1 MPGACGEVPGSPW
14 QRAKSGI
21 LLWRCSGAS
30 RAGTAARKI
39 YRTLCKASRER
50 FRGPIQGE
58 LALSQGRIEEAIQRL
73 QQATESFRRGGNH
86 SLLISSDGLALAFE
100 RRGEPLEAIRVLEAA
115 SQERLL
121 ELAWDAQYGVFWLRI
136 QAHMARLYRQL
147 RRSEDARKIEN
158 QLRRILAYADADH
171 PIRVQISQSSRAST
185 KAGGII

>member
-1 MPGACGEVPGSPW
+1 
-14 QRAKSGI
+14 
-21 LLWRCSGAS
+21 
-30 RAGTAARKI
+30 
-39 YRTLCKASRER
+39 
-50 FRGPIQGE
+50 
-58 LALSQGRIEEAIQRL
+58 
-73 QQATESFRRGGNH
+73 
-86 SLLISSDGLALAFE
+86 LISSDGLALAFE